1 MKNTQKPRNPNADL
15 RSRKVK
21 HLRPRLF
28 CRRSPL
34 FSRPNQ
40 VDAAA
45 KVDEDEVLYDGGGAR
60 ATVRLREEEDKE
72 REE

>member
-21 HLRPRLF
+21 HLQPRIF
-28 CRRSPL
+28 CRGSSP
-34 FSRPNQ
+34 FSGPIQ

-45 KVDEDEVLYDGGGAR
+45 KVDEDEVLCDGGRAR
-60 ATVRLREEEDKE
+60 AVVGLREEEDEE